1 MSCWAQ
7 CSIRLSG
14 GVLPPSVYLAPSF
27 VLAYRHCPMMCVAIV
42 AFLSCGLGTP
52 LILAASC
59 MARLR
64 SGEAIWP
71 IAARRSLR
79 CLGSRYSRSRSGIQA
94 PWSAAASAGCTSRRS
109 RASWTMTPVIFFLI
123 TPFAVVSAA
132 AGARLGE
139 IAQGVHECG
148 RLVGP
153 SDDYGLAARSTPG
166 VHPCLWP
173 CWALSKDVLGEC
185 VECRW

>member
-1 MSCWAQ
+1 MFGLQVFQEPFWDPGSLECSCLCRVHQ
-7 CSIRLSG
+7 PQISG
-14 GVLPPSVYLAPSF
+14 VVDND
-27 VLAYRHCPMMCVAIV
+27 
-42 AFLSCGLGTP
+42 SCDFF
-52 LILAASC
+52 
-59 MARLR
+59 
-64 SGEAIWP
+64 
-71 IAARRSLR
+71 
-79 CLGSRYSRSRSGIQA
+79 
-94 PWSAAASAGCTSRRS
+94 
-109 RASWTMTPVIFFLI
+109 FFLI